1 MTRNND
7 PFEQLKQFIFWSWT
21 LVILVPGV
29 LLVLLGIAAI
39 VLPHFS
45 PLTIGT
51 LLAWIFTIGGISKI
65 IYGILSRKAKGLLGN
80 LLDGILDLLL
90 GIFLFTD
97 ILRGILALTLLV
109 GIFVFLSGV
118 VTVIRV
124 FKLRSASNRV
134 WLLFSGMIRIILG
147 LIIWS
152 QWPSNPEWL
161 IGLLVGIVF
170 LASGLSLIKLG
181 LTVKEITSKE
191 A

>member
-7 PFEQLKQFIFWSWT
+7 PFEKLKQFIFWSWT

-39 VLPHFS
+39 FLPHFS
-45 PLTIGT
+45 PLTIGK

-65 IYGILSRKAKGLLGN
+65 IYGILSRKANRLLGN

-90 GIFLFTD
+90 GILLFTNM
-97 ILRGILALTLLV
+97 LSGILALTLLV
-109 GIFVFLSGV
+109 GIFIFISGV

-181 LTVKEITSKE
+181 LTVKEITSQE